1 LKTSKKRRVWPW
13 LLVLLVILAGA
24 GYGGWQFYQQQQTQ
38 PTAPKTT
45 KVSQPK
51 PKKKKQIKL
60 VALGDS
66 LTQGVGDKTDN
77 GGYVGIIQKDLTQH
91 QSLKVATQNYGVA
104 GDTSTQIDTRLENQT
119 KLQTNLAHADVIVMT
134 VGGNDLMGV
143 LKQNGLSVNEKNIQ
157 AARKIYRQH
166 LTTLLKHVRHY
177 NTKAPIFM
185 FSIYNPFYVY
195 FPKMTEMQDAVVDWN
210 QTSQAVLQQQGNG
223 YFVNICNLMSKGGK
237 LTQQSKSKK
246 SKNQLIFT
254 GDNFHPN
261 YIGYTK
267 MTQKLYTSMMAHQK
281 GWLIK
286 S

>member
-1 LKTSKKRRVWPW
+1 MKTSKKRRFWPW
-13 LLVLLVILAGA
+13 LLVILVILIGA
-24 GYGGWQFYQQQQTQ
+24 GYGGWQFYQRQQPQ
-38 PTAPKTT
+38 PTTQKNA

-51 PKKKKQIKL
+51 PQKKKQIKL

-91 QSLKVATQNYGVA
+91 QSLKVTTQNYGVA

-119 KLQTNLAHADVIVMT
+119 QIQDHLAHADVIVMT

-143 LKQNGLSVNEKNIQ
+143 LKKNGLSVNEKNIQ
-157 AARKIYRQH
+157 AARKVYQQH
-166 LTTLLKHVRHY
+166 LTTLLKDVRQY
-177 NTKAPIFM
+177 NRQAPIFM

-195 FPKMTEMQDAVVDWN
+195 FPKMTEMQNAVVDWN
-210 QTSQAVLQQQGNG
+210 QTSQTVLQQQGNG